1 MNSRVWQS
9 ITRPGWLIVCG
20 ALLAVLL
27 LTQATSLRHKGLTP
41 DEPLHYYYGYRVL
54 HGAPGRTSAL
64 NSSTMPFSSVHAMT
78 SINLAVLA
86 RTAGLPVDTSWY
98 GQITRGRYAT
108 IALSLLLALYV
119 LKWSYELYG
128 RNGALLSL
136 SLYVF
141 DPNLLAHGQLVTAD
155 LPAALMTTM
164 ALYHFW
170 HFLRLGGRRRAF
182 FSAVTLG
189 LSQLAKYSC
198 VYLYPIFLV
207 IAPIYCRFTKATGV
221 AKPARSHSLTWNVF
235 RWLIVIVFFAAVS
248 VVTINLGF
256 TFNGIGTPLSRYTFL
271 DPVFKKLQAT
281 PIVGNLPLPLPVPYV
296 QGLDLVKSEER

>member
-1 MNSRVWQS
+1 MNSQVRQWIPV
-9 ITRPGWLIVCG
+9 PGWLTLCG

-27 LTQATSLRHKGLTP
+27 LIQVTSLHHKGLTT
-41 DEPLHYYYGYRVL
+41 DEPLHYVYGYRVL
-54 HGAPGRTSAL
+54 NGAPERTSAL

-86 RTAGLPVDTSWY
+86 RTAGFPLDTSWS

-108 IALSLLLALYV
+108 IAFSLLLALYV

-155 LPAALMTTM
+155 LPASLMMTA

-170 HFLRLGGRRRAF
+170 HFLKSGGKARALL
-182 FSAVTLG
+182 SAVTLG
-189 LSQLAKYSC
+189 LSQLAKYFC
-198 VYLYPIFLV
+198 IYLY
-207 IAPIYCRFTKATGV
+207 A
-221 AKPARSHSLTWNVF
+221 
-235 RWLIVIVFFAAVS
+235 VFFLIAAIYRWS
-248 VVTINLGF
+248 
-256 TFNGIGTPLSRYTFL
+256 
-271 DPVFKKLQAT
+271 AT
-281 PIVGNLPLPLPVPYV
+281 AA
-296 QGLDLVKSEER
+296 

>member
-1 MNSRVWQS
+1 MSSRVRQC
-9 ITRPGWLIVCG
+9 IAMPHWLIACG

-27 LTQATSLRHKGLTP
+27 LIETTSLRHKGPTT
-41 DEPLHYYYGYRVL
+41 DEFLHYYYGYRVL
-54 HGAPGRTSAL
+54 HGAPERTSAL
-64 NSSTMPFSSVHAMT
+64 NSSTMPFSSLHAVT

-86 RTAGLPVDTSWY
+86 RTAGLPLDTSWS

-170 HFLRLGGRRRAF
+170 HFLKLGGKRRAV

-198 VYLYPIFLV
+198 IYLYPIFLA
-207 IAPIYCRFTKATGV
+207 IAAIYYRFRRQQLKG
-221 AKPARSHSLTWNVF
+221 PSLTNHTV
-235 RWLIVIVFFAAVS
+235 
-248 VVTINLGF
+248 
-256 TFNGIGTPLSRYTFL
+256 
-271 DPVFKKLQAT
+271 
-281 PIVGNLPLPLPVPYV
+281 
-296 QGLDLVKSEER
+296 

>member
-1 MNSRVWQS
+1 MSSRVHQW
-9 ITRPGWLIVCG
+9 IAMPGWLTLCG

-27 LTQATSLRHKGLTP
+27 LIQVTSLHHKGLTT
-41 DEPLHYYYGYRVL
+41 DEPLHYVYGYRVL
-54 HGAPGRTSAL
+54 NGAPERTSAL

-86 RTAGLPVDTSWY
+86 RTAGFPLDTSWS

-108 IALSLLLALYV
+108 IAFSLLLALYV

-155 LPAALMTTM
+155 LPAALMTTI
-164 ALYHFW
+164 ALYHFR
-170 HFLRLGGRRRAF
+170 HFLKLGGKRRAL

-198 VYLYPIFLV
+198 VYLYPIFLA
-207 IAPIYCRFTKATGV
+207 IAAIYDRFRPATEGTKADQ
-221 AKPARSHSLTWNVF
+221 SHSLSWNLRHWF
-235 RWLIVIVFFAAVS
+235 IVITFFAAVS
-248 VVTINLGF
+248 ILTINVGF
-256 TFNGIGTPLSRYTFL
+256 CFAGIGTPLSGYTL
-271 DPVFKKLQAT
+271 KDPFFKSSRQLRSSAT
-281 PIVGNLPLPLPVPYV
+281 CLFHCQRLT
-296 QGLDLVKSEER
+296 SEAWT

>member
-1 MNSRVWQS
+1 MSSLGRQW
-9 ITRPGWLIVCG
+9 IAPTGWLAVCG

-27 LTQATSLRHKGLTP
+27 LTETPSLHHKGLTT
-41 DEPLHYYYGYRVL
+41 DEPLHYEYGYRVL
-54 HGAPGRTSAL
+54 NGAPERTSAL

-78 SINLAVLA
+78 SINLAVFA
-86 RTAGLPVDTSWY
+86 RTAGLPLDTSWN
-98 GQITRGRYAT
+98 GQLTRGRYAT
-108 IALSLLLALYV
+108 ILLSLLLALYV

-128 RNGALLSL
+128 RNGAVLSL

-170 HFLRLGGRRRAF
+170 HFLELGGKRRAF
-182 FSAVTLG
+182 FSALTLG

-207 IAPIYCRFTKATGV
+207 IAAIYCRFWPSPEVG
-221 AKPARSHSLTWNVF
+221 KPGRWHSLTWNLR
-235 RWLIVIVFFAAVS
+235 RWFIVI
-248 VVTINLGF
+248 
-256 TFNGIGTPLSRYTFL
+256 TFL
-271 DPVFKKLQAT
+271 DR
-281 PIVGNLPLPLPVPYV
+281 
-296 QGLDLVKSEER
+296 KSVV